1 MRMIEIEVT
10 EIWQRKIQILV
21 PDGATE
27 CDALS
32 QIEEKYDTS
41 QLILDDK
48 DFIDVSFENGNGK
61 K

>member
-1 MRMIEIEVT
+1 MRMIQIEVT
-10 EIWQRKIQILV
+10 EILQRKVQILV

-27 CDALS
+27 LDALS

-48 DFIDVSFENGNGK
+48 DFVDVSFGIVN
-61 K
+61 